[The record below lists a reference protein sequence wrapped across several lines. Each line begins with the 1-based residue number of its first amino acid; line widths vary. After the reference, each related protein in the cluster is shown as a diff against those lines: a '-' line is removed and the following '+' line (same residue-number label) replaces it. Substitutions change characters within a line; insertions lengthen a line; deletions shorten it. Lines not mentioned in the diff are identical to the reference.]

1 MPAQTPSEGRSI
13 TLENPSAINQPSI
26 GIDAPVLNGDGASEW
41 IALEKLSE
49 SVERVGGMVVCS
61 DGLKKIIKT
70 IERLSPFRQTV
81 LIEGESGTGKELIAR
96 ALHSSKTAPAGP
108 FVTFNCSNLVDSLA
122 ESQLFGHVKG
132 AFTDART
139 ARPGLF
145 VTASGGTLLLDEI
158 GEMPMG
164 MQAKLLRALQER
176 TARPVGGDS
185 EVPFDA
191 RVIAA
196 TNRDLEAAVA
206 ARTFRQDL
214 YYRINVVHIP
224 VPALRERENDV
235 LLLAQSFLERSKA
248 NAGGRILG
256 LTSGAAQRLL
266 AYTWPGNVRELQN
279 CIERA
284 MALSQFDHI
293 GVDDLPER
301 ISRVQPTR
309 LEVEIADVTE
319 FLPMDEIERRYV
331 AQVLAALGGNKASAA
346 RALGMDRRTLYR
358 KLDAWASGKRAT
370 ESELPPEG
378 KDVA

>member
-1 MPAQTPSEGRSI
+1 
-13 TLENPSAINQPSI
+13 
-26 GIDAPVLNGDGASEW
+26 
-41 IALEKLSE
+41 
-49 SVERVGGMVVCS
+49 
-61 DGLKKIIKT
+61 
-70 IERLSPFRQTV
+70 
-81 LIEGESGTGKELIAR
+81 
-96 ALHSSKTAPAGP
+96 
-108 FVTFNCSNLVDSLA
+108 
-122 ESQLFGHVKG
+122 
-132 AFTDART
+132 
-139 ARPGLF
+139 
-145 VTASGGTLLLDEI
+145 
-158 GEMPMG
+158 
-164 MQAKLLRALQER
+164 
-176 TARPVGGDS
+176 
-185 EVPFDA
+185 
-191 RVIAA
+191 
-196 TNRDLEAAVA
+196 
-206 ARTFRQDL
+206 
-214 YYRINVVHIP
+214 
-224 VPALRERENDV
+224 NDV